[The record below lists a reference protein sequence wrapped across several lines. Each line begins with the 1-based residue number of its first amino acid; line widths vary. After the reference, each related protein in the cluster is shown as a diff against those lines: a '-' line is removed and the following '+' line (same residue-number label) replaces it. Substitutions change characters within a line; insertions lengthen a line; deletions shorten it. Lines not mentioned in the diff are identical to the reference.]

1 MQLRHAKTKICMG
14 DVMSIARNGASK
26 GKKKEMV
33 LETAETAET
42 VETVETAQ
50 KVKVRGSMII

>member
-1 MQLRHAKTKICMG
+1 MG

-42 VETVETAQ
+42 VETVETVETAQ
-50 KVKVRGSMII
+50 KVKVRGSMIIW

>member
-1 MQLRHAKTKICMG
+1 MQLRHAKTRLAMD

-33 LETAETAET
+33 LETAET

-50 KVKVRGSMII
+50 KVKVRGNMIIW

>member
-1 MQLRHAKTKICMG
+1 MD

-33 LETAETAET
+33 LETAET
-42 VETVETAQ
+42 VEPAQ
-50 KVKVRGSMII
+50 KVKVRGNMII

>member
-1 MQLRHAKTKICMG
+1 MD

-42 VETVETAQ
+42 VETAQ
-50 KVKVRGSMII
+50 KVKVRGNMIIW